1 MAIYEVPGMTLIP
14 QAFTMSCW
22 YASAQMLITWRENQ
36 AQASMDWLVPPEFDA
51 QCRTIRDAN
60 TGIQNS
66 QIIAMAKRLG
76 LQAVPPESPSVD
88 ALQQWLRVYGPL
100 WVNGK
105 SHIVVIAG
113 IDTDALNV
121 KVYDPSPVNQGRIEW
136 RSLTSWYAF
145 GTSPSTRDTGADVET
160 VFLYVPR

>member
-1 MAIYEVPGMTLIP
+1 MAVYEVPAIDLIP

-22 YASAQMLITWRENQ
+22 YASVQMLVNWRQNQ
-36 AQASMDWLVPPEFDA
+36 AQASLEWLVPPELDA

-66 QIIAMAKRLG
+66 QIVAMAKRLG
-76 LQAVPPESPSVD
+76 LQAVPPESPTVD
-88 ALQQWLRVYGPL
+88 ALHNWLRVYGPL

-105 SHIVVIAG
+105 THIVVIAG
-113 IDTDALNV
+113 IDTEALNV
-121 KVYDPSPVNQGRIEW
+121 RVYDPAPVNKGRIEW
-136 RSLTSWYAF
+136 RSLATWYAF
-145 GTSPSTRDTGADVET
+145 GTSPSTRDADADVEA